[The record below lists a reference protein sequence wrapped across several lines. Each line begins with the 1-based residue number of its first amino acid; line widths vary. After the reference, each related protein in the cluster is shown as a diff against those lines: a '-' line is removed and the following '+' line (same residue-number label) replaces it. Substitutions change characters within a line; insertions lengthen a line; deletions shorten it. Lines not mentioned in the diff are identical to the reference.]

1 MKHFTESD
9 VHIAAAAIA
18 NARGNRHGVPA
29 IVDILEVIGP
39 KLREEVI
46 EDTRA
51 ALEAL
56 DKDSAITRITRER
69 DQANER
75 AERAIEVNL
84 RYQTEIQTL
93 EENRAATAVLID
105 GLTRRAEE
113 AEERL
118 SVQPEGGAR

>member
-9 VHIAAAAIA
+9 VHIAGAAIA